1 MDAERDPGSGTP
13 SAAKGKR
20 RSLPPVLSKA
30 PPVAMVIFGASGDLT
45 GRKILPALARLADR
59 GVLDDGFTVIGVA
72 RTEWSDDEFR
82 AHVTES
88 TPDGGPKWRAL
99 TERFKYVTGEYD
111 HPDTFDQ
118 LKTHLDEADQVDGTD
133 GNRLYY
139 LATIPSVFGLVARAL
154 AKHGCS
160 GPGDG
165 GTFARVVVEKPF
177 GHDLASA
184 LDLNDQMHAA
194 FDESQIYRIDHYMGK
209 ETVQNVLAL
218 RFANAIFEPIWNRR
232 YIEQVQVTVA
242 ESLGVEHRG
251 GFYETA
257 GALRDIV
264 QNHVMQVLALTL
276 MESPTSTDADRIRDE
291 KVKLLQAID
300 IPTPDEAVDKSVR
313 GQYTAGTIDGEP
325 VVGYREEED
334 VAPDSQTETFLALR
348 LRVENWRWAGVPIY
362 VRTGKRLPARVTE
375 VALTFRQV
383 PFLLFDHRSSRDLR
397 PNTLILRIQPDEGIS
412 LEFGA
417 KVPGE
422 KFHLRSVA
430 MDFSYA
436 EAFAGADAADGY
448 ERLIHDAM
456 VGDATLFIRSDEVE
470 QAWRIV
476 DPYLEAWSEPGG
488 GLHFYEAG
496 TWGPHMADLLV
507 ERSGDEWRN
516 PVVDLE
522 LSGGRQAAP
531 RPVTPWATVS
541 ASGRHERH
549 RRPGRVG
556 ARVPSPTW
564 WPTDLATAAPAGYT
578 LFLSGGGT
586 ATECYRAL
594 AARPGCRGTGSTS
607 TWATSAACRPTTP
620 TPTTAW
626 SPRSCSTPSGRCTPT
641 TRCTPAANRPR
652 PPPPTSD
659 WSKSS
664 ADLDLVHLGLGPDGH
679 TASLF
684 PGSDAAGRHRR
695 RPPGRGQ
702 HRPERA
708 STRTSGITLTFAG
721 IARARQRGRHRG
733 GRLEARRAGPHR
745 GG

>member
-1 MDAERDPGSGTP
+1 MTADPVSTAAAMDAVRDPGSDTP
-13 SAAKGKR
+13 SAAEGER
-20 RSLPPVLSKA
+20 RTLPPVLSKA
-30 PPVAMVIFGASGDLT
+30 PPAAMVIFGASGDLT

-72 RTEWSDDEFR
+72 RTEWTDDEFR
-82 AHVTES
+82 AHVAES
-88 TPDGGPKWRAL
+88 TPEAGPKWRAL

-118 LKTHLDEADQVDGTD
+118 LKSHLDEADRVDGTD

-139 LATIPSVFGLVARAL
+139 LATIPSVFGLVAQAL
-154 AKHGCS
+154 ATHGCS
-160 GPGDG
+160 GPGAG
-165 GTFARVVVEKPF
+165 GSFARVVVEKPF
-177 GHDLASA
+177 GRDLASA

-194 FDESQIYRIDHYMGK
+194 FDEQQIYRIDHYMGK

-313 GQYTAGTIDGEP
+313 GQYTAGTIDGEA
-325 VVGYREEED
+325 VVGYRQEED
-334 VAPDSQTETFLALR
+334 VAPDSQTETYLALR

-397 PNTLILRIQPDEGIS
+397 PNTLVLRIQPDEGIS

-436 EAFAGADAADGY
+436 EAFAGAEAADGY

-488 GLHFYEAG
+488 ALHFYEAG

-507 ERSGDEWRN
+507 ERAGDEWRN
-516 PVVDLE
+516 P
-522 LSGGRQAAP
+522 
-531 RPVTPWATVS
+531 
-541 ASGRHERH
+541 
-549 RRPGRVG
+549 
-556 ARVPSPTW
+556 
-564 WPTDLATAAPAGYT
+564 
-578 LFLSGGGT
+578 
-586 ATECYRAL
+586 AL
-594 AARPGCRGTGSTS
+594 
-607 TWATSAACRPTTP
+607 
-620 TPTTAW
+620 
-626 SPRSCSTPSGRCTPT
+626 
-641 TRCTPAANRPR
+641 
-652 PPPPTSD
+652 
-659 WSKSS
+659 
-664 ADLDLVHLGLGPDGH
+664 DLDLTD
-679 TASLF
+679 
-684 PGSDAAGRHRR
+684 
-695 RPPGRGQ
+695 GQ
-702 HRPERA
+702 HAP
-708 STRTSGITLTFAG
+708 LP
-721 IARARQRGRHRG
+721 Q
-733 GRLEARRAGPHR
+733 
-745 GG
+745 

>member
-1 MDAERDPGSGTP
+1 MSAHPTEDDRSGDTPGTV
-13 SAAKGKR
+13 AGKD
-20 RSLPPVLSKA
+20 RSLPSVLSKS

-45 GRKILPALARLADR
+45 ARKILPALARLADR

-72 RTEWSDDEFR
+72 RTEWTDDEFR
-82 AHVTES
+82 RQVAAA
-88 TPDGGPKWRAL
+88 TPEGGTKWKAF
-99 TERFKYVTGEYD
+99 TERFKYIAGEYD

-118 LKTHLDEADQVDGTD
+118 LKAHLDEADRIDGTA

-139 LATIPSVFGLVARAL
+139 LATIPSVFGLVAQAL
-154 AKHGCS
+154 ATHGS
-160 GPGDG
+160 TSPGEG
-165 GTFARVVVEKPF
+165 GSFVRVVVEKPF
-177 GHDLASA
+177 GRDLASA
-184 LDLNDQMHAA
+184 LALNEKMHAA

-313 GQYTAGTIDGEP
+313 GQYTAGTIDGRP
-325 VVGYREEED
+325 VVGYRQED
-334 VAPDSQTETFLALR
+334 AVAPDSQTETYLALR

-422 KFHLRSVA
+422 RFHIRSVA

-436 EAFAGADAADGY
+436 EAFAGTEAADGY

-488 GLHFYEAG
+488 GLHPYAAG

-516 PVVDLE
+516 PVIDLE
-522 LSGGRQAAP
+522 MSGGR
-531 RPVTPWATVS
+531 
-541 ASGRHERH
+541 
-549 RRPGRVG
+549 
-556 ARVPSPTW
+556 
-564 WPTDLATAAPAGYT
+564 L
-578 LFLSGGGT
+578 
-586 ATECYRAL
+586 TEL
-594 AARPGCRGTGSTS
+594 P
-607 TWATSAACRPTTP
+607 
-620 TPTTAW
+620 
-626 SPRSCSTPSGRCTPT
+626 
-641 TRCTPAANRPR
+641 
-652 PPPPTSD
+652 
-659 WSKSS
+659 
-664 ADLDLVHLGLGPDGH
+664 
-679 TASLF
+679 
-684 PGSDAAGRHRR
+684 
-695 RPPGRGQ
+695 Q
-702 HRPERA
+702 
-708 STRTSGITLTFAG
+708 
-721 IARARQRGRHRG
+721 
-733 GRLEARRAGPHR
+733 
-745 GG
+745 

>member
-1 MDAERDPGSGTP
+1 
-13 SAAKGKR
+13 
-20 RSLPPVLSKA
+20 
-30 PPVAMVIFGASGDLT
+30 
-45 GRKILPALARLADR
+45 
-59 GVLDDGFTVIGVA
+59 
-72 RTEWSDDEFR
+72 
-82 AHVTES
+82 
-88 TPDGGPKWRAL
+88 
-99 TERFKYVTGEYD
+99 
-111 HPDTFDQ
+111 
-118 LKTHLDEADQVDGTD
+118 
-133 GNRLYY
+133 
-139 LATIPSVFGLVARAL
+139 
-154 AKHGCS
+154 
-160 GPGDG
+160 
-165 GTFARVVVEKPF
+165 
-177 GHDLASA
+177 
-184 LDLNDQMHAA
+184 MHAA

-313 GQYTAGTIDGEP
+313 GQYSAGTIDGEP
-325 VVGYREEED
+325 VVGYREEDD
-334 VAPDSQTETFLALR
+334 VAPDSQTETYLALR

-383 PFLLFDHRSSRDLR
+383 PFLLFDHRASRDLR

-436 EAFAGADAADGY
+436 EAFAGAEAADGY

-476 DPYLEAWSEPGG
+476 DPYLQAWSEPGRQPPPVRG
-488 GLHFYEAG
+488 GHLGSPHGRPAGRAVGRRVAQPGGRPRTERRAPDPPRAVTRPGGGTVNGTVRLVDSVPEAF
-496 TWGPHMADLLV
+496 ADLVAGELAV
-507 ERSGDEWRN
+507 APARLLPL
-516 PVVDLE
+516 PV
-522 LSGGRQAAP
+522 GR
-531 RPVTPWATVS
+531 
-541 ASGRHERH
+541 RH
-549 RRPGRVG
+549 RRGVLPGAGR
-556 ARVPSPTW
+556 
-564 WPTDLATAAPAGYT
+564 PAGAWP
-578 LFLSGGGT
+578 G
-586 ATECYRAL
+586 ATSR
-594 AARPGCRGTGSTS
+594 S

-620 TPTTAW
+620 TPTT
-626 SPRSCSTPSGRCTPT
+626 G
-641 TRCTPAANRPR
+641 
-652 PPPPTSD
+652 
-659 WSKSS
+659 
-664 ADLDLVHLGLGPDGH
+664 
-679 TASLF
+679 
-684 PGSDAAGRHRR
+684 
-695 RPPGRGQ
+695 
-702 HRPERA
+702 
-708 STRTSGITLTFAG
+708 
-721 IARARQRGRHRG
+721 
-733 GRLEARRAGPHR
+733 
-745 GG
+745 

>member
-1 MDAERDPGSGTP
+1 MSTDPISIAAAIDAERDPGSDTP
-13 SAAKGKR
+13 SAAEGVR

-72 RTEWSDDEFR
+72 RTEWTDQEFR
-82 AHVTES
+82 DHVAES
-88 TPDGGPKWRAL
+88 TPEAGPKWKAL

-118 LKTHLDEADQVDGTD
+118 LKGHLDEADRVDGTD

-139 LATIPSVFGLVARAL
+139 LATIPSVFGLVAQAL
-154 AKHGCS
+154 AIHGCS
-160 GPGDG
+160 GPGAG

-177 GHDLASA
+177 GRDLASA
-184 LDLNDQMHAA
+184 LELNDHMHQA
-194 FDESQIYRIDHYMGK
+194 FEEHQIYRIDHYMGK

-232 YIEQVQVTVA
+232 YIEQVQVTVS

-313 GQYTAGTIDGEP
+313 GQYRAGTIDGEP

-334 VAPDSQTETFLALR
+334 VAPDSQTETYLALR

-397 PNTLILRIQPDEGIS
+397 PNTLVLRIQPDEGIS

-430 MDFSYA
+430 MDFSYD
-436 EAFAGADAADGY
+436 EAFGGAEAADGY

-488 GLHFYEAG
+488 ALHFYAAG
-496 TWGPHMADLLV
+496 SWGPHMADLLV

-522 LSGGRQAAP
+522 L
-531 RPVTPWATVS
+531 
-541 ASGRHERH
+541 H
-549 RRPGRVG
+549 
-556 ARVPSPTW
+556 
-564 WPTDLATAAPAGYT
+564 
-578 LFLSGGGT
+578 GGGQP
-586 ATECYRAL
+586 RL
-594 AARPGCRGTGSTS
+594 A
-607 TWATSAACRPTTP
+607 
-620 TPTTAW
+620 
-626 SPRSCSTPSGRCTPT
+626 
-641 TRCTPAANRPR
+641 
-652 PPPPTSD
+652 
-659 WSKSS
+659 
-664 ADLDLVHLGLGPDGH
+664 
-679 TASLF
+679 
-684 PGSDAAGRHRR
+684 
-695 RPPGRGQ
+695 Q
-702 HRPERA
+702 
-708 STRTSGITLTFAG
+708 
-721 IARARQRGRHRG
+721 
-733 GRLEARRAGPHR
+733 
-745 GG
+745 

>member
-1 MDAERDPGSGTP
+1 MSKGPESIAAAMDAERDSGSDTP
-13 SAAKGKR
+13 SAAQAEE

-72 RTEWSDDEFR
+72 RTPWTDDEFR
-82 AHVTES
+82 THVAES
-88 TPDGGPKWRAL
+88 TPDGGPKWKAL

-118 LKTHLDEADQVDGTD
+118 LKAHLDEADKVDGTD

-139 LATIPSVFGLVARAL
+139 LATIPSVFGLVAGAL

-160 GPGDG
+160 GPGAG
-165 GTFARVVVEKPF
+165 GSFARVVVEKPF
-177 GHDLASA
+177 GRDLQSA

-218 RFANAIFEPIWNRR
+218 RFANAIFEPIWNHR

-313 GQYTAGTIDGEP
+313 GQYKGGVIDGEP
-325 VVGYREEED
+325 VVGYRDEED
-334 VAPDSQTETFLALR
+334 VAPDSQIETYLALR

-470 QAWRIV
+470 EAWRIV
-476 DPYLEAWSEPGG
+476 DPYLVAWSEPGAS
-488 GLHFYEAG
+488 LNFYEAG

-516 PVVDLE
+516 PVIDLE
-522 LSGGRQAAP
+522 LSGGRQA
-531 RPVTPWATVS
+531 
-541 ASGRHERH
+541 
-549 RRPGRVG
+549 
-556 ARVPSPTW
+556 
-564 WPTDLATAAPAGYT
+564 
-578 LFLSGGGT
+578 
-586 ATECYRAL
+586 
-594 AARPGCRGTGSTS
+594 
-607 TWATSAACRPTTP
+607 
-620 TPTTAW
+620 
-626 SPRSCSTPSGRCTPT
+626 
-641 TRCTPAANRPR
+641 
-652 PPPPTSD
+652 
-659 WSKSS
+659 
-664 ADLDLVHLGLGPDGH
+664 HLE
-679 TASLF
+679 
-684 PGSDAAGRHRR
+684 
-695 RPPGRGQ
+695 Q
-702 HRPERA
+702 
-708 STRTSGITLTFAG
+708 
-721 IARARQRGRHRG
+721 
-733 GRLEARRAGPHR
+733 
-745 GG
+745 

>member
-1 MDAERDPGSGTP
+1 MSVGPESIAAAMDAGRDTGSDTP
-13 SAAKGKR
+13 SAAQSEKR
-20 RSLPPVLSKA
+20 TLPPVLSKA

-72 RTEWSDDEFR
+72 RTEWSNEGFR
-82 AHVTES
+82 AHVAES
-88 TPDGGPKWRAL
+88 TPDGGPKWKAL
-99 TERFKYVTGEYD
+99 TERFKYITGEYD
-111 HPDTFDQ
+111 HPNTFDM
-118 LKTHLDEADQVDGTD
+118 LKTHLDEADKVDGTD

-139 LATIPSVFGLVARAL
+139 LATIPSVFGLVAGAL

-160 GPGDG
+160 GPGEN

-177 GHDLASA
+177 GRDLESA
-184 LDLNDQMHAA
+184 LELNDQMHAA
-194 FDESQIYRIDHYMGK
+194 FDERQIYRIDHYMGK

-291 KVKLLQAID
+291 KVKLLQAVD

-313 GQYTAGTIDGEP
+313 GQYSAGTIDGEP

-334 VAPDSQTETFLALR
+334 VAPDSQTETYLALR

-383 PFLLFDHRSSRDLR
+383 PFLLFDHRASRDLR

-436 EAFAGADAADGY
+436 EAFSGSDAADGY

-476 DPYLEAWSEPGG
+476 DPYLEAWSEPGAS
-488 GLHFYEAG
+488 LHKYPAG

-522 LSGGRQAAP
+522 LSGGRQ
-531 RPVTPWATVS
+531 T
-541 ASGRHERH
+541 
-549 RRPGRVG
+549 
-556 ARVPSPTW
+556 
-564 WPTDLATAAPAGYT
+564 
-578 LFLSGGGT
+578 FL
-586 ATECYRAL
+586 E
-594 AARPGCRGTGSTS
+594 
-607 TWATSAACRPTTP
+607 
-620 TPTTAW
+620 
-626 SPRSCSTPSGRCTPT
+626 
-641 TRCTPAANRPR
+641 
-652 PPPPTSD
+652 
-659 WSKSS
+659 
-664 ADLDLVHLGLGPDGH
+664 
-679 TASLF
+679 
-684 PGSDAAGRHRR
+684 
-695 RPPGRGQ
+695 Q
-702 HRPERA
+702 
-708 STRTSGITLTFAG
+708 
-721 IARARQRGRHRG
+721 
-733 GRLEARRAGPHR
+733 
-745 GG
+745 

>member
-1 MDAERDPGSGTP
+1 VSADPTADTP
-13 SAAKGKR
+13 AVTDPPPAAPAAPAAKQN
-20 RSLPPVLSKA
+20 SLPPVLSKA

-45 GRKILPALARLADR
+45 ARKILPALARLADR
-59 GVLDDGFTVIGVA
+59 GVLDDGFTVVGVA
-72 RTEWSDDEFR
+72 RTEWSDEDFR
-82 AHVTES
+82 SHVAES
-88 TPDGGPKWRAL
+88 TPDGGPKWKAL
-99 TERFKYVTGEYD
+99 RERFKYVTGEYD

-118 LKTHLDEADQVDGTD
+118 LKAHLDEADRLDGTA

-139 LATIPSVFGLVARAL
+139 LATIPSVFGLVAQAL

-160 GPGDG
+160 GPGEG
-165 GTFARVVVEKPF
+165 GSFARVVVEKPF
-177 GHDLASA
+177 GRDLASA
-184 LDLNDQMHAA
+184 LELNDQMHRA

-232 YIEQVQVTVA
+232 YVEQVQVTVS

-264 QNHVMQVLALTL
+264 QNHVMQVLSLTL

-313 GQYTAGTIDGEP
+313 GQYLAGTIDGEP

-334 VAPDSQTETFLALR
+334 VSPTSQIETYLALR

-422 KFHLRSVA
+422 KFHIRSVA
-430 MDFSYA
+430 MDFSYD
-436 EAFAGADAADGY
+436 EAFSGTEAADGY

-476 DPYLEAWSEPGG
+476 DPYLEAWSDPGG
-488 GLHFYEAG
+488 ALHFYPAG

-522 LSGGRQAAP
+522 MSGGRQ
-531 RPVTPWATVS
+531 T
-541 ASGRHERH
+541 H
-549 RRPGRVG
+549 
-556 ARVPSPTW
+556 
-564 WPTDLATAAPAGYT
+564 
-578 LFLSGGGT
+578 
-586 ATECYRAL
+586 
-594 AARPGCRGTGSTS
+594 
-607 TWATSAACRPTTP
+607 
-620 TPTTAW
+620 
-626 SPRSCSTPSGRCTPT
+626 
-641 TRCTPAANRPR
+641 
-652 PPPPTSD
+652 
-659 WSKSS
+659 
-664 ADLDLVHLGLGPDGH
+664 LD
-679 TASLF
+679 
-684 PGSDAAGRHRR
+684 
-695 RPPGRGQ
+695 Q
-702 HRPERA
+702 
-708 STRTSGITLTFAG
+708 
-721 IARARQRGRHRG
+721 
-733 GRLEARRAGPHR
+733 
-745 GG
+745 

>member
-1 MDAERDPGSGTP
+1 MSTGPESTAAAMDAVRNRGSDTT
-13 SAAKGKR
+13 SAAEGEKR
-20 RSLPPVLSKA
+20 TLPPVLSKA

-72 RTEWSDDEFR
+72 RTEWSDEEFR
-82 AHVTES
+82 SHVAES
-88 TPDGGPKWRAL
+88 TPDAGPKWRAL
-99 TERFKYVTGEYD
+99 TGRFKYVTGEYD

-118 LKTHLDEADQVDGTD
+118 LKVHLDEADRVDGTD
-133 GNRLYY
+133 GNRLFY
-139 LATIPSVFGLVARAL
+139 LATIPSVFGLVAQAL
-154 AKHGCS
+154 ATHGCS
-160 GPGDG
+160 GPGEG
-165 GTFARVVVEKPF
+165 GAFARIVVEKPF
-177 GHDLASA
+177 GRDLDSA
-184 LDLNDQMHAA
+184 LELNRQMQAA
-194 FDESQIYRIDHYMGK
+194 FEESQIYRIDHYMGK

-232 YIEQVQVTVA
+232 YVEQVQVTVA

-276 MESPTSTDADRIRDE
+276 MESPTSTDADRVRDE
-291 KVKLLQAID
+291 KVKLLRAIY

-313 GQYTAGTIDGEP
+313 GQYSAGTIDGETVP
-325 VVGYREEED
+325 GYRQEAD
-334 VAPDSQTETFLALR
+334 VAPDSQTETYLALR

-383 PFLLFDHRSSRDLR
+383 PFLLFDHRTSRDLR

-422 KFHLRSVA
+422 KFHIRSVA
-430 MDFSYA
+430 MDFSYD

-448 ERLIHDAM
+448 ERLIHDSM

-476 DPYLEAWSEPGG
+476 DPYLQAWSEPGG
-488 GLHFYEAG
+488 ALNFYPAG

-522 LSGGRQAAP
+522 LSGGRQ
-531 RPVTPWATVS
+531 T
-541 ASGRHERH
+541 
-549 RRPGRVG
+549 
-556 ARVPSPTW
+556 
-564 WPTDLATAAPAGYT
+564 
-578 LFLSGGGT
+578 
-586 ATECYRAL
+586 
-594 AARPGCRGTGSTS
+594 
-607 TWATSAACRPTTP
+607 
-620 TPTTAW
+620 
-626 SPRSCSTPSGRCTPT
+626 
-641 TRCTPAANRPR
+641 
-652 PPPPTSD
+652 
-659 WSKSS
+659 
-664 ADLDLVHLGLGPDGH
+664 HLE
-679 TASLF
+679 
-684 PGSDAAGRHRR
+684 
-695 RPPGRGQ
+695 Q
-702 HRPERA
+702 
-708 STRTSGITLTFAG
+708 
-721 IARARQRGRHRG
+721 
-733 GRLEARRAGPHR
+733 
-745 GG
+745 

>member
-1 MDAERDPGSGTP
+1 VTTSAESTAAAMDAERDPGSDTT
-13 SAAKGKR
+13 SAADGENR
-20 RSLPPVLSKA
+20 TLPPVLSKA

-59 GVLDDGFTVIGVA
+59 GVLDDGFTVVGVA
-72 RTEWSDDEFR
+72 RTEWSDEEFR
-82 AHVTES
+82 THVAES
-88 TPDGGPKWRAL
+88 TPDAGPKWRAL

-118 LKTHLDEADQVDGTD
+118 LKTHLDEADNIDGTD

-139 LATIPSVFGLVARAL
+139 LATIPSVFGLVAQAL
-154 AKHGCS
+154 ATHGCS
-160 GPGDG
+160 GPGKG

-177 GHDLASA
+177 GRDLDSA
-184 LDLNDQMHAA
+184 LELNKQMQTA
-194 FDESQIYRIDHYMGK
+194 FEETQIYRIDHYMGK

-276 MESPTSTDADRIRDE
+276 MESPTSTDADRVRDE
-291 KVKLLQAID
+291 KVKLLRAIYV
-300 IPTPDEAVDKSVR
+300 PTPDEAVDKSVR
-313 GQYTAGTIDGEP
+313 GQYSAGTIDGVDVP
-325 VVGYREEED
+325 GYRQEDD
-334 VAPDSQTETFLALR
+334 VAPDSQTETYLALR
-348 LRVENWRWAGVPIY
+348 LRVDNWRWAGVPIY

-383 PFLLFDHRSSRDLR
+383 PYLLFDHRTSRDLR
-397 PNTLILRIQPDEGIS
+397 PNTLILRIQPEEGIS

-422 KFHLRSVA
+422 KFHIRSVA
-430 MDFSYA
+430 MDFSYD
-436 EAFAGADAADGY
+436 EAFAGSDTADGY

-476 DPYLEAWSEPGG
+476 DPYLQAWSEPGG
-488 GLHFYEAG
+488 ALHLYPAG

-522 LSGGRQAAP
+522 MSGGRQP
-531 RPVTPWATVS
+531 
-541 ASGRHERH
+541 
-549 RRPGRVG
+549 
-556 ARVPSPTW
+556 
-564 WPTDLATAAPAGYT
+564 
-578 LFLSGGGT
+578 
-586 ATECYRAL
+586 
-594 AARPGCRGTGSTS
+594 
-607 TWATSAACRPTTP
+607 
-620 TPTTAW
+620 
-626 SPRSCSTPSGRCTPT
+626 
-641 TRCTPAANRPR
+641 
-652 PPPPTSD
+652 
-659 WSKSS
+659 
-664 ADLDLVHLGLGPDGH
+664 HLE
-679 TASLF
+679 
-684 PGSDAAGRHRR
+684 
-695 RPPGRGQ
+695 Q
-702 HRPERA
+702 
-708 STRTSGITLTFAG
+708 
-721 IARARQRGRHRG
+721 
-733 GRLEARRAGPHR
+733 
-745 GG
+745 

>member
-1 MDAERDPGSGTP
+1 MATMQMKVSPED
-13 SAAKGKR
+13 
-20 RSLPPVLSKA
+20 LSKVPA
-30 PPVAMVIFGASGDLT
+30 AHERIPEPTIMVIFGASGDLT

-72 RTEWSDDEFR
+72 RTAWTDQEFR
-82 AHVTES
+82 DHVAES
-88 TPDGGPKWRAL
+88 TPEAGPKWKAL

-118 LKTHLDEADQVDGTD
+118 LKAHLDEADHVDGTD

-139 LATIPSVFGLVARAL
+139 LATIPSVFGLVANAL
-154 AKHGCS
+154 ATHGCS
-160 GPGDG
+160 GPGEG

-177 GHDLASA
+177 GRDLSSA
-184 LDLNDQMHAA
+184 LELNDQMHKA
-194 FDESQIYRIDHYMGK
+194 FEEPQIYRIDHYMGK

-325 VVGYREEED
+325 VIGYREEED
-334 VAPDSQTETFLALR
+334 VAPDSEIETYLALR

-383 PFLLFDHRSSRDLR
+383 PFLLFDHRASRDLR

-430 MDFSYA
+430 MDFAYA
-436 EAFAGADAADGY
+436 EAFAGTEAADGY

-476 DPYLEAWSEPGG
+476 DPYLAAWSEPGASM
-488 GLHFYEAG
+488 HMYEAG

-522 LSGGRQAAP
+522 LSGGRQ
-531 RPVTPWATVS
+531 T
-541 ASGRHERH
+541 
-549 RRPGRVG
+549 
-556 ARVPSPTW
+556 
-564 WPTDLATAAPAGYT
+564 
-578 LFLSGGGT
+578 
-586 ATECYRAL
+586 
-594 AARPGCRGTGSTS
+594 
-607 TWATSAACRPTTP
+607 
-620 TPTTAW
+620 
-626 SPRSCSTPSGRCTPT
+626 
-641 TRCTPAANRPR
+641 
-652 PPPPTSD
+652 
-659 WSKSS
+659 
-664 ADLDLVHLGLGPDGH
+664 HLE
-679 TASLF
+679 
-684 PGSDAAGRHRR
+684 
-695 RPPGRGQ
+695 Q
-702 HRPERA
+702 
-708 STRTSGITLTFAG
+708 
-721 IARARQRGRHRG
+721 
-733 GRLEARRAGPHR
+733 
-745 GG
+745 